1 MSTALLCLWAKV
13 LDCNKN
19 EKASFIKA
27 FVILCFPGW
36 MQCDQLPQVPA
47 TRTLTTMEL
56 WDTMNLSF
64 HKILVSD
71 DFIVARRKR
80 LQWKFFLDFREEQK
94 AEQKNVMK
102 KTKRE
107 KGKNRKQS

>member
-47 TRTLTTMEL
+47 TIPPCY
-56 WDTMNLSF
+56 DGLSPQP
-64 HKILVSD
+64 VSHTSLIC
-71 DFIVARRKR
+71 FPRV
-80 LQWKFFLDFREEQK
+80 FS
-94 AEQKNVMK
+94 KNK
-102 KTKRE
+102 E
-107 KGKNRKQS
+107 KYK